1 MPNRLFTLI
10 GEAVRVAMYSLI
22 FGPAL
27 VMYVF
32 VMLATSQGS
41 LSQQFL
47 SSFHELTDGAPDGK
61 VMGCVNASEMGP
73 RFPVPEP
80 GGTLKPV
87 PPALEKAPPEVL
99 CQSGWVDSDNW
110 TRSVDATLR
119 NVWMMTVLF
128 GFGVWFVSRGL
139 ILAARKRISPDT
151 HSVLVRQ
158 NKETHE

>member
-1 MPNRLFTLI
+1 MPYRLFTLI
-10 GEAVRVAMYSLI
+10 GEAVRVALYSFI

-47 SSFHELTDGAPDGK
+47 TTFHDLTDGVPADK
-61 VMGCVNASEMGP
+61 VTACINENVMAG
-73 RFPVPEP
+73 RFSPPEP
-80 GGTLKPV
+80 GETLKPV
-87 PPALEKAPPEVL
+87 PPALDKAQPEVL
-99 CQSGWVDSDNW
+99 CQRGWVDSDSW
-110 TRSVDATLR
+110 ARSVDANLC
-119 NVWMMTVLF
+119 NVWMMSVMF

-139 ILAARKRISPDT
+139 NLAARKRISQDT